1 MDDEV
6 LACGGMLAQLPH
18 KRSWHV
24 AYASDGMASP
34 EPIIAWRDHISPDL
48 GAVRRDEA
56 RHAMTSLGIPEM
68 NLHFFDL
75 PDGRLQKHRATLYR
89 MLDHL
94 IAALQPDHVLV
105 PFRYDRHPDHVALN
119 HVLIDL
125 VDAGSDGKVLTE
137 YFVYYR
143 WRLLPEGDVRCYVR
157 PELLSA
163 VDITASSA
171 AKRAAL
177 DAFKSQTTRFYAWQA
192 RPNLTPALLDHVSA
206 APEVFLRYDPA
217 LPGPVIFSRAVPWI
231 RIAHR
236 LEPFLKKRKDR
247 LLAWWHRAWTSAG
260 SMRAGLTPGHY
271 GKSQQ

>member
-6 LACGGMLAQLPH
+6 LACGGTLAQLPH

-34 EPIIAWRDHISPDL
+34 EPIIAWRDYVSSDL

-56 RHAMTSLGIPEM
+56 RNAMTSLGIPET

-75 PDGRLQKHRATLYR
+75 PDGRLQKHRATLRR
-89 MLDHL
+89 MLDQL
-94 IAALQPDHVLV
+94 IATLQPEHVLV
-105 PFRYDRHPDHVALN
+105 PFRYDRHPDHLALN
-119 HVLIDL
+119 HVLTDI
-125 VDAGSDGKVLTE
+125 VDHGSYDKALTE

-157 PELLSA
+157 PELLYA
-163 VDITASSA
+163 VDVAPSSA

-177 DAFKSQTTRFYAWQA
+177 DDFKSQTTRFYAWQA
-192 RPNLTPALLDHVSA
+192 RPNLTPALLDNVSTE
-206 APEVFLRYDPA
+206 PEYFLRYDPG
-217 LPGPVIFSRAVPWI
+217 LPGPAIFSRAVPWI

-247 LLAWWHRAWTSAG
+247 LLAWWQRGRTIVG
-260 SMRAGLTPGHY
+260 SIRTGLTSGQY
-271 GKSQQ
+271 GKSQE